1 MSSISSFRF
10 SPTILVRLGEEL
22 VPNLDQAIIELVRN
36 SYDADASVCKINIL
50 DAKKPGGVIELSDDG
65 TGMREADIVN
75 GWLVLGGS
83 SKSSEKLTPV
93 KKRHTVGDKGL
104 GRLAALRAGSRAE
117 LLTRHSSCGEN
128 QAFSV
133 SLNWSDFDKV
143 KLVED
148 VGLPIVPAS
157 RKDPGTTV
165 RLIDLKKG
173 LGKAEVDR
181 LGRAIVL
188 LTSPF
193 GGEQEFRVE
202 LSSPD
207 YPELE
212 SRVRNGYLQDAE
224 YVLKAKI
231 RDDGSA
237 FAQVTDWKGSVL
249 YSAESTEWNTKQAS
263 EDAFYKAPETTFEL
277 YNFVFNRNAFAGRG
291 STMTEV
297 RQWLQVVGGVHFYH
311 RQFRV
316 PPYGD
321 QGFDWLDM
329 NLARARSPEERPST
343 NNSVGRVIVDDPT
356 GRLRQK
362 TDRVGFIEEL
372 DFLEIRRFAKN
383 ALDWF
388 ARRRLRDAEARRDLQ
403 REEANK
409 APAQAK
415 AELLSLIEGSVPE
428 GERARAKE
436 ALGKLEQKF
445 ETAIRAAKEDLVLY
459 RSLATAGTTAAVFAH
474 EIGKPI
480 QIINSNQKSIR
491 RRIADLKPAKKVED
505 VKPPLDLILKATA
518 RLSRFAGMQIDFL
531 RREKRRHGAV
541 DVNKVLAD
549 LHALW
554 KPVLEDAKIT
564 LILEPHDV
572 AGAAIFGAEALVETI
587 VTNCLTNSVGA
598 FQEPGARTKGR
609 LIHLRAIAEGE
620 TVAIEVEDNGPGIS
634 MDLEEIWLP
643 GRTTK
648 NEGTGFGLTIAK
660 DSSLDLGG
668 KYSATSQTGVGAKFR
683 FVFPLLMT
691 EN

>member
-1 MSSISSFRF
+1 MSSTSSFRF

-22 VPNLDQAIIELVRN
+22 VPNLDQAIIELIRN
-36 SYDADASVCKINIL
+36 SYDADASVCKIDIV

-65 TGMREADIVN
+65 TGMREADIIN

-83 SKSSEKLTPV
+83 SKSSEKLTPI

-117 LLTRHSSCGEN
+117 LLTRHSSCDED

-133 SLNWSDFDKV
+133 SLNWSDFDEV

-148 VGLPIVPAS
+148 VDLSIVPAS
-157 RKDPGTTV
+157 RKDPGTTI
-165 RLIDLKKG
+165 RLIDLKRG
-173 LGKAEVDR
+173 LSKAEVDR

-193 GGEQEFRVE
+193 GGEKEFKVE

-212 SRVRNGYLQDAE
+212 ARVRNGYLQDAE

-231 RDDGSA
+231 RADGTA
-237 FAQVTDWKGSVL
+237 FAQVTDWKGAVL
-249 YSAESTEWNTKQAS
+249 YSAESTEWSTKQVLEEAV
-263 EDAFYKAPETTFEL
+263 YKAPETTFEL
-277 YNFVFNRNAFAGRG
+277 YSFVFNKNAFAGRG
-291 STMTEV
+291 STITEV
-297 RQWLQVVGGVHFYH
+297 RNWLKVVGGVHFYH

-321 QGFDWLDM
+321 AGFDWLDM

-343 NNSVGRVIVDDPT
+343 NTSVGRVIVEDPT

-403 REEANK
+403 RQEANK
-409 APAQAK
+409 APTQAK
-415 AELLSLIEGSVPE
+415 ADLLHLIEESVPE
-428 GERARAKE
+428 NERARAKE

-445 ETAIRAAKEDLVLY
+445 ETAIRATKEDLVLY

-480 QIINSNQKSIR
+480 QTINSNQKSIR
-491 RRIADLKPAKKVED
+491 RRIADLKPARKVEE
-505 VKPPLDLILKATA
+505 VKPPLDLILKATS

-531 RREKRRHGAV
+531 RREKRRQGV
-541 DVNKVLAD
+541 VNVNKVLTD

-564 LILEPHDV
+564 LVLEPHDV
-572 AGAAIFGAEALVETI
+572 DGAAIFGAEALVETI

-598 FQEPGARTKGR
+598 FQERGARTKGR
-609 LIHLRAIAEGE
+609 VINLRAIAEGE
-620 TVAIEVEDNGPGIS
+620 TLAIEVEDNGPGIS
-634 MDLEEIWLP
+634 MDLDEIWLP

-648 NEGTGFGLTIAK
+648 TEGTGFGLTIAK

-668 KYSATSQTGVGAKFR
+668 NYSATTETGVGAKFR
-683 FVFPLLMT
+683 FVFPLIMT

>member
-1 MSSISSFRF
+1 MSSTSNFRF

-36 SYDADASVCKINIL
+36 AYDADASVCRIDII
-50 DAKKPGGVIELSDDG
+50 DAKRPGGTIELADDG
-65 TGMREADIVN
+65 SGMRESDIVN

-83 SKSSEKLTPV
+83 SKSSQKLTPL
-93 KKRHTVGDKGL
+93 KSRHTVGDKGL

-117 LLTRHSSCGEN
+117 LVTRHTSCKAN
-128 QAFSV
+128 DAFSV
-133 SLNWSDFDKV
+133 SLDWVDFENA

-148 VGLPIVPAS
+148 VPLLITPAW
-157 RKDPGTTV
+157 RKEPGTTV
-165 RLIDLKKG
+165 RLLDLKKG

-224 YVLKAKI
+224 FVLKATI
-231 RDDGSA
+231 RSDGTA
-237 FAQVTDWKGSVL
+237 FAQVVDWKGAVI
-249 YSAESTEWNTKQAS
+249 YSAESTEWNPKQAL
-263 EDAFYKAPETTFEL
+263 EEATYHAPETNFEL
-277 YNFVFNRNAFAGRG
+277 YNFVFNKNVFAGRG

-297 RQWLQVVGGVHFYH
+297 RQWLKVVGGVHFYH

-329 NLARARSPEERPST
+329 NLSRARSPEERPST
-343 NNSVGRVIVDDPT
+343 NNSVGRVIVNDPT

-388 ARRRLRDAEARRDLQ
+388 ARRRLRDAEARRDIQ

-415 AELLSLIEGSVPE
+415 ADLLSMIESSVPKE
-428 GERARAKE
+428 QLSRAKD
-436 ALGKLEQKF
+436 AIGRLEQKY
-445 ETAIRAAKEDLVLY
+445 EKAIRATREDLVLY

-491 RRIADLKPAKKVED
+491 RRIADLKPKKKVEEA
-505 VKPPLDLILKATA
+505 KPPLDLILKATE

-531 RREKRRHGAV
+531 RRDKRRHGVV
-541 DVNKVLAD
+541 DVNKVLTD
-549 LHALW
+549 LYALW
-554 KPVLEDAKIT
+554 KPVLEDAKIM

-572 AGAAIFGAEALVETI
+572 EGAAIFGAEALIETI

-609 LIHLRAIAEGE
+609 IINLRAIAEGE

-648 NEGTGFGLTIAK
+648 NEGTGFGLTITK

-668 KYSATSQTGVGAKFR
+668 KYAASTVPGVGAKFR
-683 FVFPLLMT
+683 FVFPLIMT
-691 EN
+691 ES

>member
-1 MSSISSFRF
+1 MSSTSNFRF

-36 SYDADASVCKINIL
+36 AYDADASVCRIDIL
-50 DAKKPGGVIELSDDG
+50 DAKKPGGTIELADDG
-65 TGMREADIVN
+65 SGMRESDIVN

-83 SKSSEKLTPV
+83 SKTSQKLTPL
-93 KKRHTVGDKGL
+93 KNRHTVGDKGL
-104 GRLAALRAGSRAE
+104 GRLAALRAGSHAE
-117 LLTRHSSCGEN
+117 LLTRHISCEESS
-128 QAFSV
+128 AFSV
-133 SLNWSDFDKV
+133 SLDWNDFESA

-148 VGLPIVPAS
+148 VALSIVPAW
-157 RKDPGTTV
+157 RKEPGTTV

-173 LGKAEVDR
+173 LSKAEVDR

-224 YVLKAKI
+224 FVLKATI
-231 RDDGSA
+231 RADGTA
-237 FAQVTDWKGSVL
+237 FAQVVDWKGAVI
-249 YSAESTEWNTKQAS
+249 YSAESTEWIGKQAPG
-263 EDAFYKAPETTFEL
+263 DAIYHAPETTFEL
-277 YNFVFNRNAFAGRG
+277 YNFVFNKNVFAGRG

-297 RQWLQVVGGVHFYH
+297 KQWLKVVGGVHFYH

-343 NNSVGRVIVDDPT
+343 NNSVGRVIVNDPT

-388 ARRRLRDAEARRDLQ
+388 ARRRLRDAEARRDVQ
-403 REEANK
+403 REEANR

-415 AELLSLIEGSVPE
+415 ADLLSMIEKSVPKDQLSL
-428 GERARAKE
+428 ARDAI
-436 ALGKLEQKF
+436 GRLEQKY
-445 ETAIRAAKEDLVLY
+445 EKAIRATREDLVLY

-491 RRIADLKPAKKVED
+491 RRIADLKPKKKVEEA
-505 VKPPLDLILKATA
+505 KPPLDLILRATE

-531 RREKRRHGAV
+531 RRDKRRHGVV
-541 DVNKVLAD
+541 DVNRVLAD

-564 LILEPHDV
+564 LVLEPHDV
-572 AGAAIFGAEALVETI
+572 DGAAIFGAEALVETI

-609 LIHLRAIAEGE
+609 IINLRAIAEGE

-648 NEGTGFGLTIAK
+648 SEGTGFGLTITK

-668 KYSATSQTGVGAKFR
+668 KYSASTVPGVGAKFR
-683 FVFPLLMT
+683 FVFPLIMT
-691 EN
+691 EG